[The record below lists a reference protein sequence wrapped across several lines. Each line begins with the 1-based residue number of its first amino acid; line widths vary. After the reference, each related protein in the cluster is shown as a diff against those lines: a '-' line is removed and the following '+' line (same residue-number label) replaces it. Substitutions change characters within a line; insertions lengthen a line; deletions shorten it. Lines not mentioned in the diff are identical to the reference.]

1 MQVSGEEKA
10 GGRVS
15 MSCFPATF
23 LYNYVPQVCIASWNG
38 EASTG
43 R

>member
-15 MSCFPATF
+15 TSCFPATS
-23 LYNYVPQVCIASWNG
+23 LHDYAPQVCIGRRNG
-38 EASTG
+38 QTRTG